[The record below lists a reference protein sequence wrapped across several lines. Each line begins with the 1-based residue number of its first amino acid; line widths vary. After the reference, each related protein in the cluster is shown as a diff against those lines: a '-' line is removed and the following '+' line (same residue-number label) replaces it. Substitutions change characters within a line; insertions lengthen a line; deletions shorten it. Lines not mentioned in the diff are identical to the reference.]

1 MAMNILWLITSFVV
15 VLVFIRGEM
24 NAIVLKHIQTG
35 VANLRNHMDYREET
49 EDYRHS
55 DIMKRLVI
63 LTKPIE
69 EQVVDTIRKAHNEL
83 IKED

>member
-24 NAIVLKHIQTG
+24 NAIALKQIQTS
-35 VANLRNHMDYREET
+35 VHNLRNHMDYREEI
-49 EDYRHS
+49 EDYRHL

-63 LTKPIE
+63 LTKPVE
-69 EQVVDTIRKAHNEL
+69 EQVVDAIRKAHGEI
-83 IKED
+83 IKEN